1 MEYPYDEVALK
12 VEDQFMF
19 GEELLVA
26 PVLKK
31 GERVKRLYLPE
42 GEWIDFIDKNRLF
55 GWTANCLSCIFKC
68 DSHFVKKGSIVPMMP
83 VMQYI
88 QRKKDYPLLF
98 IFSRTNEVNG
108 EFELI

>member
-42 GEWIDFIDKNRLF
+42 GEWIDFKRQKKPFI
-55 GWTANCLSCIFKC
+55 WV
-68 DSHFVKKGSIVPMMP
+68 DSKLLIVH
-83 VMQYI
+83 
-88 QRKKDYPLLF
+88 L
-98 IFSRTNEVNG
+98 
-108 EFELI
+108 